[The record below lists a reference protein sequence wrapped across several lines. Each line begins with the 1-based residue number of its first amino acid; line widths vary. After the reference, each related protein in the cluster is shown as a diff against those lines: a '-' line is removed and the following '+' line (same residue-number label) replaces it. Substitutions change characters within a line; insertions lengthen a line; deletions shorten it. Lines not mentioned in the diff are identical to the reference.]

1 MVTLHDPAAR
11 WSCIAMTLVG
21 LACVFCGCAEDE
33 LVDEVAYRQFPDVP
47 AVDHLLVPQD
57 ASVMVLVPGGEFLMG
72 TSDAD
77 VEAYADVFPFQKA
90 ARYDN
95 ELPQRSIHVDAFW
108 IDQLEVT
115 NAQYRSFLDNTGYEP
130 ERYLSARLWTE
141 PDMPALVLAWIDAE
155 RYASWAGKRLP
166 TEAEWE
172 KAARG
177 TDGRFWPWG
186 NVWDPTILSGN
197 DGTGLDDGYI
207 EFAPVGQFLQS
218 ASVYGALDMAGNAWE
233 WVADR
238 YDREYYTYGPLSNPQ
253 GPATGDGWVLKG
265 GGWAE
270 NKAFTRP
277 ASRVGGNAG
286 SLLIGFRCAM
296 DAE

>member
-1 MVTLHDPAAR
+1 MHARIHRSAAR
-11 WSCIAMTLVG
+11 CCVSALAVLMLSCT
-21 LACVFCGCAEDE
+21 ACGEDE
-33 LVDEVAYRQFPDVP
+33 TVPDVTYREFP
-47 AVDHLLVPQD
+47 NVHVLGSVRTPRD

-77 VEAYADVFPFQKA
+77 VEAYAEILPLQKA

-95 ELPQRSIHVDAFW
+95 ERPQRAVHVDPFW
-108 IDQLEVT
+108 IDQTEVT
-115 NAQYRSFLDNTGYEP
+115 NSQYARFLEETDYVP
-130 ERYLSARLWTE
+130 EHYLSARLWTD
-141 PDMPALVLAWIDAE
+141 PDMPALVLVWEDAAV
-155 RYASWAGKRLP
+155 YAQWAGKRLP

-186 NVWDPTILSGN
+186 SVWDSTVLSGN
-197 DGTGLDDGYI
+197 DGTGLEDGYV
-207 EFAPVGQFLQS
+207 EFAPVGQFPQS

-233 WVADR
+233 WVSDR
-238 YDREYYTYGPLSNPQ
+238 YDPAYYTYGPAVNPQ
-253 GPATGDGWVLKG
+253 GPGTGDGHVLKG

-270 NKAFTRP
+270 NKAFTRA
-277 ASRVGGNAG
+277 ASRVGGNPG